1 MWADEVVVSASDG
14 ADDDKGETASIRG
27 VTWGNDG
34 SQSLEERFCVV
45 ERFVGLLGE
54 PGLG

>member
-14 ADDDKGETASIRG
+14 ADDDEGETASIRG
-27 VTWGNDG
+27 VSWGNDG

-45 ERFVGLLGE
+45 EGLVGFLGE